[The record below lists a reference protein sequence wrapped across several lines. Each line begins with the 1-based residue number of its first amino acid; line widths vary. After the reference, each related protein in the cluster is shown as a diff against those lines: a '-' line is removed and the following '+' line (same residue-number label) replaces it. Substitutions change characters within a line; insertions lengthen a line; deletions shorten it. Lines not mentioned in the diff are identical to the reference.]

1 MGHRDIPC
9 ALHSPYVDRL
19 HDALHDSVPLV
30 SPSEAVR
37 EVRAALLSSDRTA
50 FEYSRE
56 AWVEAFL
63 NMPEEDLGKLLSA
76 LLDPE
81 KDAHVIRWFSVG
93 MACKAWRIANDQE
106 HV

>member
-1 MGHRDIPC
+1 MGHRDLPC
-9 ALHSPYVDRL
+9 AIHSPYVDAL
-19 HDALHDSVPLV
+19 HDTLHDSVPLV

-63 NMPEEDLGKLLSA
+63 NMPEEDLGKLLYA

-81 KDAHVIRWFSVG
+81 RDAHVIRWFSVA
-93 MACKAWRIANDQE
+93 MAGKAWRIANDQE